1 MPVHNAE
8 IAAAFDWDQSA
19 KSDGGPRLMLHC
31 AYGGLVQ
38 DGIHSRLRNW
48 ESFKR
53 VRVIGACVGEDGAL
67 ASAEAGVP
75 ACKD

>member
-1 MPVHNAE
+1 
-8 IAAAFDWDQSA
+8 
-19 KSDGGPRLMLHC
+19 
-31 AYGGLVQ
+31 VQ